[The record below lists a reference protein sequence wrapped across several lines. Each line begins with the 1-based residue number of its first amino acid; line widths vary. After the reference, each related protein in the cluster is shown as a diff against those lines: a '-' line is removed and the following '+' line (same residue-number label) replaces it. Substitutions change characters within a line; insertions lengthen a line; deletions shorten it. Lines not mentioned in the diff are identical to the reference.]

1 MVEIKGGF
9 SMSKVTPEM
18 VEKAL
23 ASLDATLG
31 EEIVSKASENDLDQP
46 EGADLGNPAKEKMSD
61 EAKAAKAKA
70 DAEEGIKKG
79 KEEPATEEDESE
91 EGEEGGEDL
100 EMSKKAVKKSE
111 LPEEIQTK
119 IDVSEFLKSLVDHTT
134 EAIDT
139 LAESVIKS
147 EEASNTKFEA
157 LSNSIVEIQKSQ
169 AKIGLVLKALCEQAG
184 ILASAPKRVVK
195 SETTLAKSAVAER
208 SFAQEPVENA
218 GEEKMFKSLS
228 DNPMMAKSQIT
239 EALIDLVKSNKCTDM
254 DLINFESTSYLRPE
268 VVEHLKMKL
277 N

>member
-1 MVEIKGGF
+1 
-9 SMSKVTPEM
+9 MSKVTPEM

-23 ASLDATLG
+23 ASLDANLG

-70 DAEEGIKKG
+70 DVEEGIKKG
-79 KEEPATEEDESE
+79 KEEKEPASEEESE
-91 EGEEGGEDL
+91 EGEGEGEDMAL
-100 EMSKKAVKKSE
+100 SKKAVKKSE

-119 IDVSEFLKSLVDHTT
+119 IDVSEFLKSLVEHTT
-134 EAIDT
+134 ESIDE
-139 LAESVIKS
+139 LANSVLKS
-147 EEASNTKFEA
+147 EEATYAKFEE
-157 LSNSIVEIQKSQ
+157 LSKSVAEVVKSQ

-184 ILASAPKRVVK
+184 ILASAPKRVAK
-195 SETTLAKSAVAER
+195 SETTVAKSAVAER
-208 SFAQEPVENA
+208 SFAQEPVEA

-268 VVEHLKMKL
+268 IVEQLKVKL

>member
-91 EGEEGGEDL
+91 DEEGEEDL